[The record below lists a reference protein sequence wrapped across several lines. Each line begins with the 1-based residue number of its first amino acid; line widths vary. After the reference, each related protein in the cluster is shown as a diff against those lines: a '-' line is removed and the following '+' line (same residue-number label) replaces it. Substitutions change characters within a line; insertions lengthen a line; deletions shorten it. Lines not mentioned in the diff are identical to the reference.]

1 MESKEEEKKS
11 EFESYV
17 DVTDPI
23 KETKSFDPIAWWQS
37 VAEDFPTLHLYALDT
52 LSCPAM
58 STECERAFSSAKK
71 LLVPERNALS
81 MDIIEACECL
91 KTWWKNCWRDAYAS
105 PWYATCT
112 DLRSCGL
119 SPLLSSYSTC
129 FPVLPTTPPSRMTCS
144 SSKSESGR
152 DRQ

>member
-105 PWYATCT
+105 PWQRAQTFAPVFS
-112 DLRSCGL
+112 RAFAPS
-119 SPLLSSYSTC
+119 LLLFYSVFQC
-129 FPVLPTTPPSRMTCS
+129 FPPHLHQ
-144 SSKSESGR
+144 E
-152 DRQ
+152 